1 MKDFFRKHI
10 YDGGD
15 DGDKKSAL
23 APAAGVAPPQA
34 GNAPLQVG
42 VLPGGGIATPT
53 VSFGVD
59 PAMVADIKKLIARRP
74 TPYTTLRENA
84 DAMAEALP
92 DESSRIRAAFAMLKK
107 SGTPAAQVVSSIDLH
122 IRDIEGEKQNFSAA
136 SKQAVDRKA
145 GSLRSEADALLQSNQ
160 GDEATIAQLQ
170 AQIQQLQSRSLERAA
185 SAAAKQN
192 EAAQAEADI
201 QAKTTQ
207 FLAAADTVI
216 TELNMQKTQ
225 LSAMIS

>member
-1 MKDFFRKHI
+1 MSNWFKKHI

-15 DGDKKSAL
+15 EKQT
-23 APAAGVAPPQA
+23 PAAPVVGSVPPVP
-34 GNAPLQVG
+34 GTMPPQVG
-42 VLPGGGIATPT
+42 VAVPGGAAPSA

-59 PAMVADIKKLIARRP
+59 PNMVTDIKKLIARRP

-92 DESSRIRAAFAMLKK
+92 DETSRIRAAFAMLKK
-107 SGTPAAQVVSSIDLH
+107 SGTPAAQVISSIDLH
-122 IRDIEGEKQNFSAA
+122 VRDIEGEKQNFAQA
-136 SKQAVDRKA
+136 GKQAVDRKA
-145 GSLRSEADALLQSNQ
+145 GALRSEAEQLLGANKS
-160 GDEATIAQLQ
+160 DEATITQLQ
-170 AQIQQLQSRSLERAA
+170 QQIQQLQSRSLERAA
-185 SAAAKQN
+185 TAASKQT

-225 LSAMIS
+225 LSAMLS

>member
-1 MKDFFRKHI
+1 MSNWFKKHI

-15 DGDKKSAL
+15 EKQT
-23 APAAGVAPPQA
+23 PAAPVVGSAPPVPGA
-34 GNAPLQVG
+34 MPPQVG
-42 VLPGGGIATPT
+42 VAVPGGAAPSA

-59 PAMVADIKKLIARRP
+59 PNMVTDIKKLIARRP

-92 DESSRIRAAFAMLKK
+92 DETSRIRAAFAMLKK
-107 SGTPAAQVVSSIDLH
+107 SGTPAAQVISSIDLH
-122 IRDIEGEKQNFSAA
+122 VRDIEGEKQNFAQA
-136 SKQAVDRKA
+136 GKQAVDRKA
-145 GSLRSEADALLQSNQ
+145 GALRSEAEQLLGANKS
-160 GDEATIAQLQ
+160 DEATITQLQ
-170 AQIQQLQSRSLERAA
+170 QQIQQLQSRSLERAA
-185 SAAAKQN
+185 TAASKQT

-225 LSAMIS
+225 LSAMLS

>member
-1 MKDFFRKHI
+1 MSNWFKTHI

-15 DGDKKSAL
+15 KQVV
-23 APAAGVAPPQA
+23 APVMGAAPPVQGSAPPQ
-34 GNAPLQVG
+34 VG
-42 VLPGGGIATPT
+42 MVLPGGGIATPT

-92 DESSRIRAAFAMLKK
+92 DENSRIRAAFAMLKK

-122 IRDIEGEKQNFSAA
+122 VRDIEGEKQNFSTA

-185 SAAAKQN
+185 SAAAKQH